1 MRPCECILNVKLTL
15 IFFQGEDSID
25 YFLGLTPSGI
35 IVLRNRTKV
44 SDASDDPIIR
54 SQAAHFKYFCAH
66 SLNILLLDNVFVL
79 SQVGNYFWPRISKI
93 YFKGIYFMLRVR
105 DKTVSIYSENQF
117 QLAVLF
123 SVQARPAGPFA
134 F

>member
-1 MRPCECILNVKLTL
+1 MRPCECTLNVKLTL

-54 SQAAHFKYFCAH
+54 NQAAHFKYFCAH
-66 SLNILLLDNVFVL
+66 TLNILLFDNVFVL
-79 SQVGNYFWPRISKI
+79 LQVGNYFWPRISKI

-105 DKTVSIYSENQF
+105 DKTVSIHSENQF
-117 QLAVLF
+117 QLF
-123 SVQARPAGPFA
+123 SAQARPARPFA

>member
-44 SDASDDPIIR
+44 RSDAS
-54 SQAAHFKYFCAH
+54 
-66 SLNILLLDNVFVL
+66 L
-79 SQVGNYFWPRISKI
+79 
-93 YFKGIYFMLRVR
+93 M
-105 DKTVSIYSENQF
+105 T
-117 QLAVLF
+117 
-123 SVQARPAGPFA
+123 
-134 F
+134 

>member
-1 MRPCECILNVKLTL
+1 MRPCECTLNVKLTL

-66 SLNILLLDNVFVL
+66 TLDILLFDNVFVL
-79 SQVGNYFWPRISKI
+79 LQVGNYFWPRISKI

-105 DKTVSIYSENQF
+105 DKTVSIHSENQF
-117 QLAVLF
+117 KLF
-123 SVQARPAGPFA
+123 SAQARPARPFA

>member
-44 SDASDDPIIR
+44 RSDASDDLIIR
-54 SQAAHFKYFCAH
+54 SQATHF
-66 SLNILLLDNVFVL
+66 
-79 SQVGNYFWPRISKI
+79 I
-93 YFKGIYFMLRVR
+93 YFVPTL
-105 DKTVSIYSENQF
+105 
-117 QLAVLF
+117 
-123 SVQARPAGPFA
+123 
-134 F
+134 

>member
-44 SDASDDPIIR
+44 SDASLMTRSSGIR
-54 SQAAHFKYFCAH
+54 PHT
-66 SLNILLLDNVFVL
+66 LNTFVPTL
-79 SQVGNYFWPRISKI
+79 
-93 YFKGIYFMLRVR
+93 
-105 DKTVSIYSENQF
+105 
-117 QLAVLF
+117 
-123 SVQARPAGPFA
+123 
-134 F
+134 

>member
-1 MRPCECILNVKLTL
+1 MRPCECTLNVKLTL

-54 SQAAHFKYFCAH
+54 NQAAHFKYFCAH
-66 SLNILLLDNVFVL
+66 TLNILLFDNVFVL
-79 SQVGNYFWPRISKI
+79 LQVGNYFWPRISKI

-105 DKTVSIYSENQF
+105 DKTVSIHSENQF
-117 QLAVLF
+117 KLF
-123 SVQARPAGPFA
+123 SAQARPARPFA